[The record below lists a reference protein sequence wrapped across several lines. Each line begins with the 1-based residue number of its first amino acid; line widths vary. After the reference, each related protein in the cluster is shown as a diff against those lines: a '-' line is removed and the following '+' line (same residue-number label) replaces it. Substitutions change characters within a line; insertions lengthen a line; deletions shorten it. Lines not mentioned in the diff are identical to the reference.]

1 MKFPTEYRIFIDR
14 EKEIYKGIIN
24 SGYVVNIKKSNRRK
38 EEKVMLENEKQIKL
52 EQLNSLKGAY
62 EKKLADIEATDVNSL
77 VNARLAGVEAE
88 IRNEEETKHNE
99 AVAKAKFQLDA
110 IDEMIAEVEAEEVE
124 TPVDEP
130 IADIETEETELAEVE
145 IEVVAPIDEVQS
157 DIPTES
163 ETNYI

>member
-1 MKFPTEYRIFIDR
+1 
-14 EKEIYKGIIN
+14 
-24 SGYVVNIKKSNRRK
+24 
-38 EEKVMLENEKQIKL
+38 MLENEKQIRL
-52 EQLNSLKGAY
+52 AELNKMKGDY

-77 VNARLAGVEAE
+77 INARLINVEAE
-88 IRNEEETKHNE
+88 IREEEETKHND

-110 IDEMIAEVEAEEVE
+110 INEMIAEVEAEEVE
-124 TPVDEP
+124 APVDEP
-130 IADIETEETELAEVE
+130 VADIETEETELAEVE